1 MEIQSVNPL
10 ILKDRILMSKKW
22 NNERKQEPYYKMAK
36 KENYHSRASYKLLQ
50 LNNKYNI
57 IRNGDYVVDLGA
69 APGGWSQVALEK
81 VGETGMVVGVDLQRI
96 RRIENGNFV
105 GIIGDFTREETIENI
120 SKITGGKADV
130 VLSDAS
136 PQLSGIKDVDQ
147 LRSLELALGVLKVAR
162 AILKPRGSLIIK
174 AFQGEEFENLLKKIK
189 KEFKTVKTTK
199 PPSSRKKSVEMY
211 VIAKK

>member
-1 MEIQSVNPL
+1 
-10 ILKDRILMSKKW
+10 MSKKW
-22 NNERKQEPYYKMAK
+22 NKERKQEPYYKMAK
-36 KENYHSRASYKLLQ
+36 KESYHSRASYKLLQ

-57 IRNGDYVVDLGA
+57 IRSGDYIVDLGA

-81 VGETGMVVGVDLQRI
+81 VGEEGLVVGVDLQRI
-96 RRIENGNFV
+96 KYMENANFR
-105 GIIGDFTREETIENI
+105 GLIGDFTRPEIIENI
-120 SKITGGKADV
+120 SQITGGKADV

-136 PQLSGIKDVDQ
+136 PQLSGIKDIDQ
-147 LRSLELALGVLKVAR
+147 IRSLELALGVLKVAR
-162 AILKPRGSLIIK
+162 AVLKPKGYLVIK

-189 KEFKTVKTTK
+189 EEYRTVKTTK

>member
-1 MEIQSVNPL
+1 
-10 ILKDRILMSKKW
+10 MSKKW
-22 NNERKQEPYYKMAK
+22 NKERKQEPYYKMAK
-36 KENYHSRASYKLLQ
+36 KESYHSRASYKLLQ

-81 VGETGMVVGVDLQRI
+81 VGEEGLVVGVDLQRI
-96 RRIENGNFV
+96 KHIKNDSFIGMM
-105 GIIGDFTREETIENI
+105 GDFTNEETINKI
-120 SKITGGKADV
+120 IKITGGKVDV

-136 PQLSGIKDVDQ
+136 PQLSGIKDIDQ
-147 LRSLELALGVLKVAR
+147 IRSLELALGVLKVAR
-162 AILKPRGSLIIK
+162 AILKPKGNLIIK
-174 AFQGEEFENLLKKIK
+174 AFQGEEFENLLNKIK
-189 KEFKTVKTTK
+189 KEYRRVKTTK

>member
-1 MEIQSVNPL
+1 
-10 ILKDRILMSKKW
+10 MSKKW
-22 NNERKQEPYYKMAK
+22 NKERKQEQYYKMAK

-50 LNNKYNI
+50 LDKKFKI
-57 IRNGDYVVDLGA
+57 IKKGDYIVDLGA

-81 VGETGMVVGVDLQRI
+81 IGEEGLVVGVDLQRI
-96 RRIENGNFV
+96 KPMENPNFI
-105 GIIGDFTREETIENI
+105 GIRGDFTKEETLKNI
-120 SKITGGKADV
+120 CKITGKKVDV

-136 PQLSGIKDVDQ
+136 PQLSGVKDVDQ
-147 LRSLELALGVLKVAR
+147 ILSLELALGVIKIAR
-162 AILKPRGSLIIK
+162 LILKPHGSLIMK

>member
-1 MEIQSVNPL
+1 
-10 ILKDRILMSKKW
+10 MSKKW
-22 NNERKQEPYYKMAK
+22 NKERKEEPYYKMAK
-36 KENYHSRASYKLLQ
+36 KESYHSRASFKLLQ
-50 LNNKYNI
+50 LNKKFNI
-57 IRNGDYVVDLGA
+57 IKSGNKVVDLGA

-81 VGETGMVVGVDLQRI
+81 VGEEGLVIGVDLQKI
-96 RRIENGNFV
+96 RPIEATNFI
-105 GIIGDFTREETIENI
+105 GIIGDFTSEETTKNI
-120 SKITGGKADV
+120 LKVAGEKVDV

-136 PQLSGIKDVDQ
+136 PQLSGVKNIDQ
-147 LRSLELALGVLKVAR
+147 IRAYDLAAGVLKIAR
-162 AILKPRGSLIIK
+162 LILKPRGILIIK